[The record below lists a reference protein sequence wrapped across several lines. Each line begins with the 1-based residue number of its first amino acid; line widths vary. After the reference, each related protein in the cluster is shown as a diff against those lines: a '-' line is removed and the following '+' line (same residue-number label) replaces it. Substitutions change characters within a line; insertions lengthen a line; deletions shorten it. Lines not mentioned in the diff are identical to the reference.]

1 MESEKDRKLFA
12 VQLAV
17 SRKLLALQES
27 GVSMD
32 DLEYLFSLNE
42 LLARVLK
49 DIDSLDMDVVDCGC
63 EVEWVD
69 VVRVHPTAM
78 RGGVLATTSIEGAEP
93 RVIHRQS
100 PLWEGGSPKCLRLLS
115 DEGSLEDSDGEP
127 DSHDQPTPSPQ
138 HPALVPVGH
147 RG

>member
-12 VQLAV
+12 VQAAV
-17 SRKLLALQES
+17 FRKLLALQES
-27 GVSMD
+27 GVVSMD
-32 DLEYLFSLNE
+32 GLEYLFSLNE

-49 DIDSLDMDVVDCGC
+49 GRDGLDMDVIDCGC

-69 VVRVHPTAM
+69 VVRVHPTAV
-78 RGGVLATTSIEGAEP
+78 RGGVLAATSIEGAEP

-127 DSHDQPTPSPQ
+127 DTHNDAASSP
-138 HPALVPVGH
+138 
-147 RG
+147 